1 MSGAPTHPVIEMDGV
16 TVSFDGLAVLDGLTF
31 SMEQG
36 ELRFLIGPNGAG
48 KTTMLDVITGR
59 TRPRSGRV
67 RYTGTV
73 DVTIDA
79 ASVKTFDT
87 RLDAIVKGERFLNV
101 EKFPTLTF
109 KSSSLKFDGDKVTGV
124 DGDLTMLGVTKP
136 VTLAVSNFSCAD
148 NPFNKKPMC
157 GGNAT
162 GTIKRS
168 DWGMAQGVQT
178 QTPGDVLTLRI
189 PIEAYKE

>member
-1 MSGAPTHPVIEMDGV
+1 MRLQMIIGA
-16 TVSFDGLAVLDGLTF
+16 LAAAAAMPALAQETYVLDATHSQPSFEATHLGYTTQF
-31 SMEQG
+31 GSFG
-36 ELRFLIGPNGAG
+36 KAAG
-48 KTTMLDVITGR
+48 KVTLDR
-59 TRPRSGRV
+59 AAK
-67 RYTGTV
+67 TGTV

-101 EKFPTLTF
+101 EKFPTVTF